1 MRKVKRA
8 WSSFVPAGNRFEHL
22 QACSTF
28 PENGFLVNVFPN
40 IPYSLSYFI
49 FERSF
54 FMVFEFN
61 NIFLDLDFI
70 FFPSCYTL
78 RVSEA
83 ASFRSSGFGYFE
95 ACPTFPRNGFLVN
108 FVLFSFFLCFNAVFP
123 PCYITKSFVPHICRL
138 FFSSQT
144 ISLSKLKTF
153 VCLVFLPSLV

>member
-1 MRKVKRA
+1 MFRREIDSNTSRHVRPSRKMA
-8 WSSFVPAGNRFEHL
+8 FLLMFFLIYLTLFLTLFLNVPF
-22 QACSTF
+22 
-28 PENGFLVNVFPN
+28 
-40 IPYSLSYFI
+40 Y
-49 FERSF
+49 
-54 FMVFEFN
+54 MVFAFN